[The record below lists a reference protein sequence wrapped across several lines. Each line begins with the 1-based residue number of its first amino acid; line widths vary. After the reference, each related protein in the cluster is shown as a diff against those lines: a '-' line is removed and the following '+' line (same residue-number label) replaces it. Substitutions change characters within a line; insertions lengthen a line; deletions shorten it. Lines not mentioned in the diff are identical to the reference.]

1 MIQKLKLHI
10 MQDVS
15 DVVCILVKNNYICEA
30 KAVYKKFPEDEHSI
44 DFFRFRIG
52 EMMNEVTR
60 HENPLPMQ

>member
-44 DFFRFRIG
+44 DFFSDFVLER
-52 EMMNEVTR
+52 
-60 HENPLPMQ
+60 

>member
-1 MIQKLKLHI
+1 MIQKLKVHT

-44 DFFRFRIG
+44 DFFQVSYWRDDERG
-52 EMMNEVTR
+52 DEE
-60 HENPLPMQ
+60 